1 MDYMTKSNLYRKEK
15 EEDYSPTVLV
25 PPQETKPEIIIL
37 NEHAEKGMNYNK
49 ILEQSYTI
57 C

>member
-15 EEDYSPTVLV
+15 EEDYSPTVFV

-37 NEHAEKGMNYNK
+37 NEYAEKGMKYNK
-49 ILEQSYTI
+49 ILGQSYTI

>member
-1 MDYMTKSNLYRKEK
+1 MNYMTKSDLYRKEK
-15 EEDYSPTVLV
+15 EEDYSPTVFV

-37 NEHAEKGMNYNK
+37 NEYADKGLKHNK

-57 C
+57 Y